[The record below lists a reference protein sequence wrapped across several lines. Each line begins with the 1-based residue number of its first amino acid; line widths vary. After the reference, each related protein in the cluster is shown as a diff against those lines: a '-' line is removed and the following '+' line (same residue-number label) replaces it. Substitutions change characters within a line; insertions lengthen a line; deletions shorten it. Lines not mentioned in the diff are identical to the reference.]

1 MVESPAKCQAIETYL
16 GPGYKVMASY
26 GHLRTLDK
34 LESIDISHGFA
45 TTYSVL
51 QEPIK
56 LKQIEKIRQA
66 IGNASEVILATDD
79 DREGES
85 IAWHICDLF
94 GLSVAHTKRIIFH
107 EITKPAIQSAIAHPT
122 KINMDLVRAQQ
133 ARQILDLLVGYTIS
147 PVLWHY
153 VAKKHDT
160 GLSAGRCQTP
170 TLRLIYEN
178 YLDIKNS
185 PTTIAYN
192 TVGYFTNL
200 NLVFELNKQFISKKD
215 IKDFLNICASSTPTL
230 SVNLNGNCTDNICA
244 KFSFLCTVS
253 QPKKVIKEA
262 SEPLTT
268 SNLQQ
273 MASNELNLGPKE
285 TMKYAQQLYE
295 KGYITYMRTDSK
307 KYSSKFIDEAK
318 AYIAKNYEEKYI
330 RPTLDKM
337 TIHDTDKTKT
347 IVNEVA
353 IKMNIPPPQEAHEA
367 IRPANIAVKT
377 VNSETT
383 DLPSKAVRLY
393 ELIWQRTLESCMSS
407 AQYNTITANICAP
420 MDTKFV
426 YRAEQVV
433 FLGWQIVKNKKAAD
447 PSIYQYLSKLKQN
460 IELTPKKIESQF
472 TLTSQKSHYTEARM
486 VQLLEQ
492 RGIGRPST
500 FASIIDKIQERK
512 YVEKQN
518 IVGKKIEE
526 VDFILKIHDNNHEIE
541 ETLTTKEFG
550 NEKNKLV
557 IQPLGI
563 IVIEFL
569 LSKFNSFFDYEFT
582 KHMED
587 ELDQIATSQL
597 LWSNVC
603 QKCYDMLQSATKEVQ
618 HLQKFSIDLGG
629 NHTFVI
635 GKYGPIIKH
644 TDPATNKT
652 TFLPVK
658 KELDINELKK
668 QNAKSVKLE
677 DIVDGTKQN
686 QDAIGKYKGL
696 DLFVK
701 KGKYGI
707 YAQWGSD
714 TRSLGGE
721 FSLDKID
728 YTDIIRF
735 LDKETVLDPS
745 KPVGLVRELTPNL
758 SIRTGKYGDYIFYK
772 AAKAKKPTFFKLAGF
787 NDDYKK
793 CDKILIL
800 NWIKL
805 TYNLP

>member
-1 MVESPAKCQAIETYL
+1 MSSKSNLNILVIVESPAKCQSIETYL
-16 GPGYKVMASY
+16 GPGYKVLASY

-66 IGNASEVILATDD
+66 IGNATEVILATDD

-122 KINMDLVRAQQ
+122 TINMDLVKAQQ

-170 TLRLIYEN
+170 ALRLIYEN

-185 PTTIAYN
+185 PATIAYN

-215 IKDFLNICASSTPTL
+215 IKEYLTL
-230 SVNLNGNCTDNICA
+230 CA

-307 KYSSKFIDEAK
+307 KYSSKFIDEVK
-318 AYIAKNYEEKYI
+318 AYINKNYEEKYI

-337 TIHDTDKTKT
+337 AVNDTDKTKT

-353 IKMNIPPPQEAHEA
+353 VKMNIPVPQEAHEA
-367 IRPANIAVKT
+367 IRPTHIDVKII
-377 VNSETT
+377 NDETI
-383 DLPSKAVRLY
+383 PAKAIRLY
-393 ELIWQRTLESCMSS
+393 ELIWQRTLESCISS

-472 TLTSQKSHYTEARM
+472 TLTNQKSHYTEARM

-526 VDFILKIHDNNHEIE
+526 VDFILKIDDNNKIE

-597 LWSNVC
+597 LWSTVC
-603 QKCYDMLQSATKEVQ
+603 QKCYDTLQSATKEVQ

-658 KELDINELKK
+658 KDLDINELKK
-668 QNAKSVKLE
+668 QTAKSVKLE

-721 FSLDKID
+721 FSLDKIV

-745 KPVGLVRELTPNL
+745 KPVGLVRELTPNI

-772 AAKAKKPTFFKLAGF
+772 APKAKKPTFFKLAGF

-793 CDKILIL
+793 CEKILIL

>member
-1 MVESPAKCQAIETYL
+1 MSSKSNLNILVMVESPAKCQAIESYL

-26 GHLRTLDK
+26 GHLRSIDK
-34 LESIDISHGFA
+34 LESINISHGFA

-66 IGNASEVILATDD
+66 ISNASEVILATDD

-94 GLSVAHTKRIIFH
+94 GLSVTQTKRIIFH

-122 KINMDLVRAQQ
+122 TINMDLVKAQQ

-170 TLRLIYEN
+170 ALRLIYDN

-185 PTTIAYN
+185 PGEVAYN

-215 IKDFLNICASSTPTL
+215 IKDFLTL
-230 SVNLNGNCTDNICA
+230 CQ
-244 KFSFLCTVS
+244 KFSFICAVS
-253 QPKKVIKEA
+253 VPKKVIKEA

-273 MASNELNLGPKE
+273 MSSNELNLGPKE

-307 KYSSKFIDEAK
+307 KYSSKFIDEVK
-318 AYIAKNYEEKYI
+318 GFIAKNYEERYI
-330 RPTLDKM
+330 RPTLGKM
-337 TIHDTDKTKT
+337 VVNDTTNTKT
-347 IVNEVA
+347 INEVA
-353 IKMNIPPPQEAHEA
+353 VKMNIPPPQEAHEA

-383 DLPSKAVRLY
+383 DLPAKAFRLY

-407 AQYNTITANICAP
+407 AQYNSISATICAP

-426 YRAEQVV
+426 YKAEQVV

-460 IELTPKKIESQF
+460 IELTPKKIESHF
-472 TLTSQKSHYTEARM
+472 TLTNQKSHYTEARM

-526 VDFILKIHDNNHEIE
+526 ADFILKIHENNHEIE
-541 ETLTTKEFG
+541 EILTTKEFG

-569 LSKFNSFFDYEFT
+569 LNKFNSFFDYEFT

-587 ELDQIATSQL
+587 ELDQIATSNL
-597 LWSNVC
+597 PWVTAC
-603 QKCYDMLQSATKEVQ
+603 QKCYDALQAATKDVQ
-618 HLQKFSIDLGG
+618 HLQKFSIDLGS

-635 GKYGPIIKH
+635 GKYGPVIKH

-658 KELDINELKK
+658 KDLDINELKK
-668 QNAKSVKLE
+668 QIGSDIVSVKLE
-677 DIVDGTKQN
+677 DIVDGAKQH
-686 QDAIGKYKGL
+686 QDAIGKYRGL

-707 YAQWGSD
+707 YAQWGSE
-714 TRSLGGE
+714 TRSLGTE
-721 FSLDKID
+721 FSMEKLVYI
-728 YTDIIRF
+728 DIIRF
-735 LDKETVLDPS
+735 LDKDSVLDPS

-805 TYNLP
+805 TYNI